1 MMKGI
6 CLIVWML
13 LSLVIVC
20 SVIGLVLFV
29 PIDKWENA
37 PNVPS
42 TWATVGRKLLDAVV
56 AN

>member
-1 MMKGI
+1 MKGI